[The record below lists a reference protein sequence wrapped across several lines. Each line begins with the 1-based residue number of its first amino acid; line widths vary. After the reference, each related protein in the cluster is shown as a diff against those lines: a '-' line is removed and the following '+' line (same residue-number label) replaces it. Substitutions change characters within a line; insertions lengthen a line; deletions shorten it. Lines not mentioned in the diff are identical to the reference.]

1 MGNVAVSLG
10 PLQVSV
16 RWIGRMLVAPMRYA
30 MGTPGLERGIRRI
43 EHHVSAMTEILYVL
57 IADAST
63 RWSREQQERV
73 LRQVANFTIVNEGL
87 DHLRPSGNPFAV
99 SEIDKLRE
107 YTKRAQEGG
116 SFTPA
121 EASEFRQLS
130 EKAAR
135 EYPEQDWVTDL
146 LKLAL
151 FAFGLYALSKPLN
164 PGESS

>member
-1 MGNVAVSLG
+1 MVVSLG
-10 PLQVSV
+10 PLQVPLRGIGKILAAPLRYSV
-16 RWIGRMLVAPMRYA
+16 
-30 MGTPGLERGIRRI
+30 GTPGIHQGIRRI

-57 IADAST
+57 IADATT
-63 RWSREQQERV
+63 RWSPEQRESV

-87 DHLRPSGNPFAV
+87 DHLRPTVNPFSAG
-99 SEIDKLRE
+99 EISKLRE

-121 EASEFRQLS
+121 EALEFRELS

-151 FAFGLYALSKPLN
+151 FVGGLYILSSILN
-164 PGESS
+164 PEESN